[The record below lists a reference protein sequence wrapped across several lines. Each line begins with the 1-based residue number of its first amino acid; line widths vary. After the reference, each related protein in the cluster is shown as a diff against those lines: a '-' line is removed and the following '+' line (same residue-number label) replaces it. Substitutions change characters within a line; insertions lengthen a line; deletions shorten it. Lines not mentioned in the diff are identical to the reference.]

1 MPGQDAAGAPVRG
14 IVPGQRGVTSGGP
27 AGGERS
33 VADGPDEPA
42 DPEYGLAV
50 ETLRYALAGL
60 LAAQREARARPTHEA
75 PHGELGRMYL
85 LAALADERD
94 LSTEALAAVAGLTT
108 GGLREQLDRL
118 GGEGLVEP
126 VRASSDRRLVVPR
139 LTPAGRRELDR
150 LEQRFLSRISLA
162 LGEFG
167 PEELRLAAR
176 VLSQLGPVVAES

>member
-1 MPGQDAAGAPVRG
+1 MSGEDAADAPVRG
-14 IVPGQRGVTSGGP
+14 VVPGQRGGIPGGP
-27 AGGERS
+27 GGGERS
-33 VADGPDEPA
+33 VADGQDEPS
-42 DPEYGLAV
+42 DPRYAMAV

-60 LAAQREARARPTHEA
+60 LAAQREARARPAQQA

-94 LSTEALAAVAGLTT
+94 LSSETLAAVVGLTL

-150 LEQRFLSRISLA
+150 LEQRFLARISLA